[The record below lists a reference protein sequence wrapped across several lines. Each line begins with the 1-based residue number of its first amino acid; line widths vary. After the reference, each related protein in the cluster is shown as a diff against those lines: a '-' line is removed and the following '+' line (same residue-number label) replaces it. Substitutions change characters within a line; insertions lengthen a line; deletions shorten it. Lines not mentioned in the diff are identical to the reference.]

1 MGNSAIQKVRTS
13 NQFRTQFLFLFKITI
28 YITKKVS
35 LTYKI
40 FSVFLSRFISIFS
53 RKRLRFQIA
62 YINQL
67 RYQRDIAVIEYV
79 SAKSCKIALSFT
91 SSFVRN
97 RSAMSRR

>member
-35 LTYKI
+35 LTHKI
-40 FSVFLSRFISIFS
+40 FSVFFISLHLNFS

-79 SAKSCKIALSFT
+79 SPKSCKFAL
-91 SSFVRN
+91 SFVRN